1 MKNNYDTICTTDK
14 AKRDDIFRQMRE
26 STDPLERASVKF
38 SGNEGAPDEFGE
50 GGLDGKF
57 IHYRVSGSKSNRFV
71 EFRNKEGVVVHRKEL
86 GPADQWRPKYVSTYS
101 VATPRD

>member
-1 MKNNYDTICTTDK
+1 MKNNYDVITTTDK

-38 SGNEGAPDEFGE
+38 SGNEPVLDEEGQQVVDETAYLLKGKGGRINFGRVQ
-50 GGLDGKF
+50 
-57 IHYRVSGSKSNRFV
+57 YRPQF
-71 EFRNKEGVVVHRKEL
+71 
-86 GPADQWRPKYVSTYS
+86 VSTYS

>member
-38 SGNEGAPDEFGE
+38 SGNERVA
-50 GGLDGKF
+50 GGPEDWPVSPYVRYTASGKGGK
-57 IHYRVSGSKSNRFV
+57 IN
-71 EFRNKEGVVVHRKEL
+71 L
-86 GPADQWRPKYVSTYS
+86 GKPQRRPLFVSTYS

>member
-1 MKNNYDTICTTDK
+1 MKNNYDVITTTDK

-38 SGNEGAPDEFGE
+38 SGNQPILGE
-50 GGLDGKF
+50 GGLPTSTIRQYTATGKGGK
-57 IHYRVSGSKSNRFV
+57 INLGRPQYRGLF
-71 EFRNKEGVVVHRKEL
+71 
-86 GPADQWRPKYVSTYS
+86 VSTYS